1 MGKNFLEQEK
11 QALVTRYQHGES
23 VQALCRESGASKSSL
38 YEWIKR
44 YRGIWS
50 QTGQIVTPQEFDHLK
65 RRAEKLENIVTVLKK
80 VYHTDT
86 EPTQTKLLALEKLY
100 GQYSVHVL
108 CEALDVP
115 RGTLYNHLFRN
126 KRSNSAMAQRREE
139 LRIQIREI
147 FEENRQLFGAG
158 KIRAILMEHGHRVSE
173 KLVAELMREMG
184 LVSIRTSSKRDY
196 TRLEGY
202 EKKRNILQRRFRTE
216 RPNQVWVSDV
226 TCFKLK
232 GRWYYICAI
241 IDLFSR
247 RVVAYGISQKNSTR
261 LITST
266 FKSACAQHKPG
277 KGLIFHSDQGAQ
289 YTAYSFQKLL
299 REHGITQSFS
309 NPGTPHDNAVA
320 EAFFSTLKK
329 EELYRTN
336 YRSESEFKAHVTA
349 YMEFYNERRPH
360 QALRYKTPA
369 QVECAYT
376 ERMEPG

>member
-1 MGKNFLEQEK
+1 M
-11 QALVTRYQHGES
+11 
-23 VQALCRESGASKSSL
+23 
-38 YEWIKR
+38 
-44 YRGIWS
+44 
-50 QTGQIVTPQEFDHLK
+50 
-65 RRAEKLENIVTVLKK
+65 KK

-86 EPTQTKLLALEKLY
+86 EPAQTKLMALEKLY

-108 CEALDVP
+108 CEALDIP
-115 RGTLYNHLFRN
+115 RGTLYNHPFRN

-158 KIRAILMEHGHRVSE
+158 KIRAILIEHGHRVSE

-247 RVVAYGISQKNSTR
+247 RVVAYGISHPTDH
-261 LITST
+261 
-266 FKSACAQHKPG
+266 QHIQI
-277 KGLIFHSDQGAQ
+277 GLR
-289 YTAYSFQKLL
+289 TA
-299 REHGITQSFS
+299 
-309 NPGTPHDNAVA
+309 
-320 EAFFSTLKK
+320 
-329 EELYRTN
+329 
-336 YRSESEFKAHVTA
+336 
-349 YMEFYNERRPH
+349 
-360 QALRYKTPA
+360 
-369 QVECAYT
+369 
-376 ERMEPG
+376 

>member
-1 MGKNFLEQEK
+1 MSKKISEKEK
-11 QALVTRYQHGES
+11 QGLVSRYQRGES
-23 VQALCRESGASKSSL
+23 VQTLCQESGVSKSAL
-38 YEWIKR
+38 YDWIKR
-44 YRGIWS
+44 YQGLKS
-50 QTGQIVTPQEFDHLK
+50 LTGQIVTPKEFDGLK
-65 RRAEKLENIVTVLKK
+65 RRAKKLENIVAVLKA
-80 VYHTDT
+80 VYHTDS
-86 EPTQTKLLALEKLY
+86 EPTQTKLLALERLY

-115 RGTLYNHLFRN
+115 RSTLYNHLFRN
-126 KRSNSAMAQRREE
+126 KRGNSMMTQRREE

-158 KIRAILMEHGHRVSE
+158 KIRAVLMERGYRVSE

-184 LVSIRTSSKRDY
+184 LASIRTSAKRDY
-196 TRLEGY
+196 SRLENY
-202 EKKRNILQRRFRTE
+202 EKKRNILQRRFQVEEPDR
-216 RPNQVWVSDV
+216 VWVSDV

-261 LITST
+261 LITRAFQNAWVQRT
-266 FKSACAQHKPG
+266 PRRG
-277 KGLIFHSDQGAQ
+277 MIFHSDQGAQ
-289 YTAYSFQKLL
+289 YTSYSFRKLL
-299 REHGITQSFS
+299 RERGVTQSFS

-320 EAFFSTLKK
+320 ETFFSTLKK

-336 YRSESEFKAHVTA
+336 YRSEAELKACVAA

-360 QALRYKTPA
+360 QALRYKTPV
-369 QVECAYT
+369 QMERAYREKT
-376 ERMEPG
+376 MAK